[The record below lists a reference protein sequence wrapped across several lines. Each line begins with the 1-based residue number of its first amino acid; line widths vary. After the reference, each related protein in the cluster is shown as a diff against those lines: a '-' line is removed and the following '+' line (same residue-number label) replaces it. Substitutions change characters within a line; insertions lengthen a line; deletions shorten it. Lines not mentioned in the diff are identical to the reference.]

1 MNHFELLIN
10 FIYFLHCW
18 YTCKDSVASSR
29 EQQATQA
36 KQFPFMSSI
45 RATYIYIYFLFSFF
59 LTVEAA
65 SKPFDT
71 AEKLTVTGPWSVKM
85 FERLQQFGNNTDK
98 SNKPYILIVQST
110 LTIKKIYLYV
120 YTANNSL

>member
-1 MNHFELLIN
+1 MEHFELLIN

-36 KQFPFMSSI
+36 KQSPFISSI
-45 RATYIYIYFLFSFF
+45 RATCIFFFIIIYS
-59 LTVEAA
+59 VDAA

-71 AEKLTVTGPWSVKM
+71 AEKLTVT
-85 FERLQQFGNNTDK
+85 
-98 SNKPYILIVQST
+98 VQG
-110 LTIKKIYLYV
+110 L
-120 YTANNSL
+120 